1 MNDDVAL
8 FVQFEVGVTI
18 MMITSPARH
27 SISYDTTT
35 MNYDTTN
42 NSGSNIVLQFI
53 PFSACMLPS
62 TIHLPI
68 SLLFSMRWRQGVI
81 ANEVSKS

>member
-1 MNDDVAL
+1 MNDDVGL

-35 MNYDTTN
+35 MNYDT
-42 NSGSNIVLQFI
+42 
-53 PFSACMLPS
+53 
-62 TIHLPI
+62 
-68 SLLFSMRWRQGVI
+68 
-81 ANEVSKS
+81 AN